1 MKKVTV
7 WLEEVE
13 AKAITSEA
21 KKRGV
26 SFSQAA
32 RERMFSGTNQGGNFE
47 MYRADQ
53 QEAFQRLLDLMCDM
67 IATQKLTVN
76 ICSQIY
82 GKVNPENAVE
92 VLKGLTADFERL
104 KKEAREHV

>member
-32 RERMFSGTNQGGNFE
+32 RERMFSGTRQEGNFE
-47 MYRADQ
+47 IYRADQ
-53 QEAFQRLLDLMCDM
+53 REAFQRLTDLMCDM

-76 ICSQIY
+76 ICSQTY
-82 GKVNPENAVE
+82 GRLNPENAAE
-92 VLKGLTADFERL
+92 VLKGLTAEYERL
-104 KKEAREHV
+104 KKEVREHV